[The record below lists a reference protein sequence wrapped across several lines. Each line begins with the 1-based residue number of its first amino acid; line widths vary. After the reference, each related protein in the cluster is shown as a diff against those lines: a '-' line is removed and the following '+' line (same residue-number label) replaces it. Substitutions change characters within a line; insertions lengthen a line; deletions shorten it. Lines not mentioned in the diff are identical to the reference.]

1 MSLPF
6 LTSGRGVAVQP
17 CPSSPLLSSGGS
29 PGGHPEPC
37 DPVRPERRR
46 SLLSQLG
53 LLLNAEASW
62 SCLAEEGRK
71 ETDEGWCCSAGSGG
85 PGACAERRTS
95 VLPLC
100 EDGSLP
106 PARMPCTR
114 ACGGFLGG
122 AVILLSRVFLTHRYR
137 SHEWK
142 KHGTCAAQL
151 DALNSQRK
159 YFSKS
164 LDLYKELALSRW
176 ETQAC
181 M

>member
-1 MSLPF
+1 MRA
-6 LTSGRGVAVQP
+6 GAAQP
-17 CPSSPLLSSGGS
+17 GPAGLGPVRR
-29 PGGHPEPC
+29 GGHLSFRFVKTAVC
-37 DPVRPERRR
+37 
-46 SLLSQLG
+46 LL
-53 LLLNAEASW
+53 
-62 SCLAEEGRK
+62 
-71 ETDEGWCCSAGSGG
+71 
-85 PGACAERRTS
+85 PGC
-95 VLPLC
+95 
-100 EDGSLP
+100 
-106 PARMPCTR
+106 PARGP
-114 ACGGFLGG
+114 CGGLLGG